1 MSNGHAVLGPS
12 SSTRWMNCTASP
24 AYIETLELEPEEAG
38 TAAAEGTYCHVVM
51 ENVLFNNFLVS
62 PGPGG
67 QEALTKQRLDAKAQ
81 YEEGVDSYDVDQ
93 MVADLDD
100 LMQYIYQMKIR
111 YSDLQIYVEQKVTL
125 EPITPDV
132 WGTADI
138 IIYSPEAS
146 FMRVIDLKYGRVYVN
161 EVANSQLTLYF
172 VGSLL
177 STLKGAGFPKDAG
190 FIVYQPRGGGE
201 RLREW
206 EVGPYYI
213 RDFVNEKL
221 NPALTEL
228 KAGGEFRTGDWCEY
242 CPGLISCPAVAAK
255 MVKVASMSFEP
266 LEDERAEDADL
277 NEQMRLQEILGARKL
292 VMKLIELAEKKA
304 VDRLTLGKPL
314 DGWKLVEGRTNRKW
328 GSPEADIIAFLRT
341 EAKLKLKDVQVKKL
355 IGIGEAEKL
364 VKASKHGNIEDLQQ
378 HITKPAGS
386 PALAPESDKRPA
398 INANPFE
405 DLTAQTEDPK

>member
-1 MSNGHAVLGPS
+1 
-12 SSTRWMNCTASP
+12 MNCTASP

-38 TAAAEGTYCHVVM
+38 TAAVEGTYCHSVM
-51 ENVLFNNFLVS
+51 ENLIFNTFLVS
-62 PGPGG
+62 PGPAGPDALQLQRG
-67 QEALTKQRLDAKAQ
+67 HAELDLEAGRDDFDL
-81 YEEGVDSYDVDQ
+81 DQ
-93 MVADLDD
+93 MVADLDG
-100 LMQYIYQMKIR
+100 LMQYLYQMQIK
-111 YSDLQIYVEQKVTL
+111 YPDLQIYVEQKVTMG
-125 EPITPDV
+125 PISEDV
-132 WGTADI
+132 WGTADV

-161 EVANSQLTLYF
+161 EVENSQLTLYAI
-172 VGSLL
+172 GALL
-177 STLKGAGFPKDAG
+177 STLKGAGFPEDSG

-201 RLREW
+201 HLREW
-206 EVGPYYI
+206 EFGPYYI
-213 RDFVNEKL
+213 RDFVAQKL
-221 NPALTEL
+221 HPALTEL

-242 CPGLISCPAVAAK
+242 CPGLISCPAATAK
-255 MVKVASMSFEP
+255 MMKVASMNFES

-277 NEQMRLQEILGARKL
+277 AEQIQLQEILGARKL
-292 VMKLIELAEKKA
+292 VMKLIEMAEKKA

-328 GSPEADIIAFLRT
+328 GSSEADIIAFLRT

-364 VKASKHGNIEDLQQ
+364 IKASKHGNVEDLQQ
-378 HITKPAGS
+378 HITKPAGA

-405 DLTAQTEDPK
+405 DLTTQKEDPKELNR